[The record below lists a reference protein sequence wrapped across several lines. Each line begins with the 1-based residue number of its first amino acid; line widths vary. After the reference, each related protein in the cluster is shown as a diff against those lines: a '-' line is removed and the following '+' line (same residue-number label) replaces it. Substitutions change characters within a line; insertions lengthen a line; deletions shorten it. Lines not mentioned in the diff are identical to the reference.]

1 MGVEVNLLDQYPKS
15 KRPIDDRAKMIT
27 EEHRA
32 VARKFDVEFFD
43 GDRLTGYGGY
53 DYHPRFWTD
62 TVRRIVDYYE
72 LPENAR
78 VLDVGCAKGFMMYD
92 MSQYRSDLDIRGV
105 DVSSYACEHAKE
117 EMKPF
122 IQTANANN
130 LPFPDNSFDLVI
142 AINTLHNLPL
152 IDCKQALREV
162 MRVTRSH
169 AFVMN
174 DAWRNDDEKKAML
187 GWNLTAL
194 SYMHVDEWRKLFDEV
209 GYTGDYFWFIAQSE
223 E

>member
-1 MGVEVNLLDQYPKS
+1 MGQEIDLLDQYPKS
-15 KRPIDDRAKMIT
+15 KRPIDDRARMIT
-27 EEHRA
+27 EKHRA
-32 VARKFDVEFFD
+32 TARKFDVEFFD

-53 DYHPRFWTD
+53 DYHPRFWKN

-72 LPENAR
+72 LPQNSS

-92 MSQYRSDLDIRGV
+92 MSLYRSDLEIQGI
-105 DVSSYACEHAKE
+105 DVSAYACIHAKE

-122 IQTANANN
+122 IQTASANN

-152 IDCKQALREV
+152 IDCKQAFREI
-162 MRVTRSH
+162 MRVSRKH

-174 DAWRNDDEKKAML
+174 DAWHDDDEKQAML
-187 GWNLTAL
+187 NWNLTAL
-194 SYMHVDEWRKLFDEV
+194 TFMHVDAWRDLFDEV
-209 GYTGDYFWFIAQSE
+209 GYTGDYFWFIAASE
-223 E
+223 